1 MRISRIK
8 RQMISEQQDKI
19 LISETLKEKMN

>member
-19 LISETLKEKMN
+19 LISEEQKELEN